1 MHRIRRGGCRQ
12 RDENGRPRGAD
23 ADVVVLRSLAR
34 GLALGQWPVWLLR
47 PRMLVL
53 LVVVEAAAAG
63 LVSVELVWSPPEPTV
78 LLGAAGLAALGIA
91 HTELA
96 TGIERVRRRVAHSSY
111 FDLSSVWTFAAA
123 LLLPASVACLVVLG
137 IYLHLWVRVWR
148 PAGAPLFRHLYTTAT
163 VVLAVQ
169 VAGRLLTPEQFG
181 AVPVDPLVSY
191 PVLVAAMVLY
201 VLVNQVLVAAAMSLS
216 AERRLGWRDL
226 VGDWDDHVLE
236 GATLCLAVLASVAV
250 LRQPLLVVLV
260 LPPLLVL
267 HRAVLIRQ
275 LEERANTDA
284 KTGLL
289 TSSAWRGRAGRA
301 LLRARRNQSAVAV
314 LILDLDHFKSVNDTY
329 GHIAGDGVLSA
340 VASTLL
346 REVRDGDL
354 VGRFGGEEFVVL
366 LCGLPAAEAGRVQ
379 SHAAAERI
387 RRTVRTLAVDTGT
400 PETPVVISDLSVSVG
415 VALSDVDGATIE
427 ELMQV
432 ADYALYAA
440 KRGGRNQVRLGRVEG
455 MARRSSDES

>member
-1 MHRIRRGGCRQ
+1 MTATTRRL
-12 RDENGRPRGAD
+12 
-23 ADVVVLRSLAR
+23 DVRR
-34 GLALGQWPVWLLR
+34 WPVWALR

-53 LVVVEAAAAG
+53 LLLVDLAAAG
-63 LVSVELVWSPPEPTV
+63 LVSAGLVLFPPGRTEV
-78 LLGAAGLAALGIA
+78 LGAVGLAVLGIV

-123 LLLPASVACLVVLG
+123 LLLPAPLAGTVVLAV
-137 IYLHLWVRVWR
+137 YAHLWFRVWR

-169 VAGRLLTPEQFG
+169 VAGRLLTPETFG
-181 AVPVDPLVSY
+181 AGPVDPLVSY
-191 PVLVAAMVLY
+191 PALIAAMVLY
-201 VLVNQVLVAAAMSLS
+201 VLVNQVLVGLAMSLS
-216 AERRLGWRDL
+216 AERRLSWRDL

-250 LRQPLLVVLV
+250 LRQPLLVLLV

-289 TSSAWRGRAGRA
+289 TSSAWRGRATRS
-301 LLRARRNQSAVAV
+301 LLRARRNRTAVAV
-314 LILDLDHFKSVNDTY
+314 LILDLDHFKTVNDTY
-329 GHIAGDGVLSA
+329 GHIAGDEVLGA

-366 LCGLPAAEAGRVQ
+366 LSGLPVAEAGRVQ

-387 RRTVRTLAVDTGT
+387 RRTVRTLAVDVGT
-400 PETPVVISDLSVSVG
+400 PDAPVVISDLSVSVG
-415 VALSDVDGATIE
+415 AALSDVDGNTIDD
-427 ELMQV
+427 LMQI

-440 KRGGRNQVRLGRVEG
+440 KRGGRNQVRLGRPDG
-455 MARRSSDES
+455 MARRTADDG